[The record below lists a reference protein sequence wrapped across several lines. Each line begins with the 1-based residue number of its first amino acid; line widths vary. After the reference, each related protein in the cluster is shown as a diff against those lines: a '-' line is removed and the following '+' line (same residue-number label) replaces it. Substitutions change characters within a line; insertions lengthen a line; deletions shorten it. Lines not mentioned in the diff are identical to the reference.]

1 MQIWG
6 ATCAFSAIFAWLFV
20 PETKG
25 LTLEQVDK
33 MMEEVVAM
41 KSAKWRVHDTFMH
54 EMSVA
59 KEQHTAPKSYS

>member
-1 MQIWG
+1 M
-6 ATCAFSAIFAWLFV
+6 FV

-41 KSAKWRVHDTFMH
+41 RSSKWRVHDTFMH
-54 EMSVA
+54 EMSNA
-59 KEQHTAPKSYS
+59 KEQQTSPKSYS